1 MTMTASQ
8 GVVGLNTQM
17 KVATDLSPTNF
28 QLIGEIGDINQGGET
43 VEFAEFTHQQSD
55 GGYRE
60 YKPTFKNGGEYTF
73 AFNWTDDAQQKTL
86 KDAYDDNDVLYF
98 QCVYPNGKSHTFRGY
113 VSNIGATAPMNGPLR
128 RNITIR
134 VDGPIVE
141 A

>member
-1 MTMTASQ
+1 MTASQ
-8 GVVGLNTQM
+8 GVVGLGTQL
-17 KVATDLSPTNF
+17 KVATDESPTNF
-28 QLIGEIGDINQGGET
+28 LLVGEVGDINQGGET

-73 AFNWTDDAQQKTL
+73 SFNWTDDAQQKTL
-86 KDAYDDNDVLYF
+86 KDGYDNKDVLYF
-98 QCVYPNGKSHTFRGY
+98 QVVYPNTKTHTFRGY
-113 VSNIGATAPMNGPLR
+113 VSNIGAAAPMNGPLR
-128 RNITIR
+128 RNVTLR